1 MHNINALYSIARR
14 LPRIVMMVSVIWL
27 ISLYAHGMSKSSLSD
42 NLRDIKDKQVTDTLP
57 DVIVSAELETRR
69 GNEDIIVVT
78 KNMRKGTHNAGE
90 LLGKVNGMQY
100 NPMTTD
106 LTYMGSKNIMVLVD
120 SVEKDLSYIKRLQPG
135 RFDRINIVN
144 MPTGKYSGYDAVISL
159 HTIPKYEGYEGVVM
173 AQSVISPNGRNGKG
187 NDLKQAQ
194 TTGQFTYTNRKINI
208 DFIADWK
215 RHVDGLDFYRGSEYP
230 LNGFTESDIT
240 PFSYSS
246 PNKENTGMNSVGD
259 LSLDY
264 EINSRHSVSV
274 RGNIAPSWVHERS
287 MNTILRKYA
296 EGNRELTF
304 TEKRNNDI
312 KNRLDFM
319 YGVWYR
325 GKVERWSLD
334 ANLTYNHIAFKRLFG
349 LERSTDF
356 SLTDDRRYTARYLS
370 GGVSANSYAKNGK
383 WSYSVSDYFSLTDY
397 EETAETDGCRLS
409 SGDYFRNRLDAALY
423 YFPNR
428 NLYIGLNAGASV
440 DRSSEAGIDNTHVSP
455 RGGMQFMWNHPSRK
469 FVMRFYYSAYSSS
482 PSLSLMQS
490 FAQFTDSLVMTTGNP
505 DLKPALVNDF
515 NFTLSV
521 LGMFTLNA
529 RYILTSKNAYSF
541 VNSDFGMIPSGVE
554 TYFASTSYVNG
565 RNDKWNVTLTF
576 AKDFRSHWSVSAT
589 AKVRGE
595 KASYR
600 RLSSDKVL
608 PAYDWYVMYHT
619 LKNSLQVYLSG
630 SMTSYSTITPQTRM
644 WNIEDG
650 FALSVC
656 KYFLNNQLQV
666 LGMWTL
672 PLHLTTGERHGGMV
686 SQPLV
691 TRQWGS
697 SQNRQNNLL
706 QFSVLYSFKGGKSVT
721 KYNRQIETVDL

>member
-1 MHNINALYSIARR
+1 MRNINALYSTARR
-14 LPRIVMMVSVIWL
+14 LPRMVVMVSVIWL

-42 NLRDIKDKQVTDTLP
+42 NLRDIKDEQVTDTLP
-57 DVIVSAELETRR
+57 DVVVSAELETRR

-78 KNMRKGTHNAGE
+78 KTMRKGTHNAGE

-106 LTYMGSKNIMVLVD
+106 LTYMGSKNIVVLVD
-120 SVEKDLSYIKRLQPG
+120 SVEKDLTYIKRLQPG

-159 HTIPKYEGYEGVVM
+159 HTIPEYDGYEGAVL
-173 AQSVISPNGRNGKG
+173 AQSLISPNGRNGEG
-187 NDLKQAQ
+187 NDLKQVQ

-208 DFIADWK
+208 DFIADWS
-215 RHVDGLDFYRGSEYP
+215 RHVDGLDFYSGSEYP
-230 LNGFTESDIT
+230 LNGFMESDIT

-246 PNKENTGMNSVGD
+246 PNKENTGMNSLAD

-264 EINSRHSVSV
+264 AINSTHSVSV
-274 RGNIAPSWVHERS
+274 RGNIEPSWVHERS
-287 MNTILRKYA
+287 MNAILRQYA

-304 TEKRNNDI
+304 TEERNNDI
-312 KNRLDFM
+312 KDRLDFM

-334 ANLTYNHIAFKRLFG
+334 ANLTGNHISFKRLYR

-356 SLTDDRRYTARYLS
+356 SLTDDRCYTARYLS
-370 GGVSANSYAKNGK
+370 GGVSANSYAKNYK

-397 EETAETDGCRLS
+397 DESADTDGRRLS
-409 SGDYFRNRLDAALY
+409 SGDYFRNRLDAALN

-428 NLYIGLNAGASV
+428 NFYIGVNAGVSI
-440 DRSSEAGIDNTHVSP
+440 DRSSESGIDNTHVSP
-455 RGGMQFMWNHPSRK
+455 RGGMQCMWNHPSRK
-469 FVMRFYYSAYSSS
+469 FFMRFYYSAYSSS
-482 PSLSLMQS
+482 PSLSLMQD
-490 FAQFTDSLVMTTGNP
+490 FAQFTDSLVMTTGSP

-515 NFTLSV
+515 NLTLSA

-541 VNSDFGMIPSGVE
+541 TNPDFGVIPSGVE

-565 RNDKWNVTLTF
+565 RNDRWNVTLTF
-576 AKDFRSHWSVSAT
+576 AKDFRSYWSVSAT
-589 AKVRGE
+589 AKLRGE
-595 KASYR
+595 KASYGE
-600 RLSSDKVL
+600 SSSYKVL
-608 PAYDWYVMYHT
+608 PEYDWYVMYQT
-619 LKNSLQVYLSG
+619 LKNSLQFYLSG
-630 SMTSYSTITPQTRM
+630 SMSSYSTITPQTRM

-650 FALSVC
+650 VSLSAC
-656 KYFLNNQLQV
+656 KYLLNHQLQIV
-666 LGMWTL
+666 GMWTL
-672 PLHLTTGERHGGMV
+672 PFHFISGNRHGGMV
-686 SQPLV
+686 SQPLI

-697 SQNRQNNLL
+697 SLSRQNNLL
-706 QFSVLYSFKGGKSVT
+706 RLSVLYTFKGGKSVI
-721 KYNRQIETVDL
+721 KYNRQRETVDI